1 MIIVH
6 DMGVIFLYI
15 VEIIKYISIIHMI
28 LLYIVISLALTMD
41 RGSIRNT

>member
-6 DMGVIFLYI
+6 DMGVMFLYI
-15 VEIIKYISIIHMI
+15 VEIITYISIIHMI
-28 LLYIVISLALTMD
+28 LLYIVTSLALTMD